1 MSEPP
6 KTKPAV
12 LVPALVKY
20 DLVDFTSLIS
30 VKDEPSQ
37 DSVVADKEG
46 AAQPVVIEAVFVA
59 PKVVKNCL
67 AVFKSPDSV
76 KAVPL

>member
-12 LVPALVKY
+12 LVPALFKF
-20 DLVDFTSLIS
+20 DLAEFKSLTS

-37 DSVVADKEG
+37 DSVVADAEG
-46 AAQPVVIEAVFVA
+46 ADPPVLIEAVFVA

-67 AVFKSPDSV
+67 A
-76 KAVPL
+76 